1 MTVPELCPKCGKR
14 LPEDAPTG
22 LCPSCLLAA
31 AFALPEPEV
40 GPDRFLS
47 PTTPGTAKFVPPSA
61 AALAPLFP
69 QLEILGLL
77 GHGGMGAVYKARQKK
92 LDRLVALKIIR
103 PEAAADP
110 AFAERFNREA
120 RTLAR
125 LSHPHIV
132 AVHDFGEVITD
143 DGKTAAGSTPVFYF
157 LMEYVDGANLRQ
169 LMDGHRLPSNQA
181 LAIVPQVC
189 EALQFAHDEGVVH
202 RDIKPENIL
211 IDSKGRVKIAD
222 FGLAKLV
229 ARSAD
234 EFTLTG
240 THQVMGTPRYMAPE
254 QMEGSHSVDHRA
266 DIYSLGVV
274 FYEMLTGQVPAGHF
288 DPPSKKADSDP
299 KLDAIVLRAMAREPE
314 RRFQQASHLGSEIVR
329 AKVGNGTS
337 ASAASFRSSE
347 EPELTGT
354 APALSSFLSREGRA
368 AYRWV
373 AGLDPD
379 DQSSKNTTGPRLL
392 MLLLS
397 LIPCAMVF
405 FPWFEVYVTDP
416 DATRGLEATQIV
428 QYKTGTA
435 FYRELSPLELP
446 AGMFFGIAVCMLMV
460 SSGIAFGRR
469 VSTVTAA
476 CTGLVLCSAPLA
488 LAMAVRANIEYS
500 VVTVFRDPV
509 TNEMPQG
516 VLGYSNNVGTA
527 TLAWI
532 EHTVQYRLP
541 FIVTV
546 GCLFLLLCLLGIEL
560 RYAVDRRSRQ
570 PRERRIPNPL
580 TNVAWWLTVGAV
592 ILAISAAAS
601 SMYFLDDSYV
611 FDNRI
616 RTSSE
621 VVNAKIA
628 LTGQFLCFPIVVL
641 ALLGANALR
650 HGYRGKLAVAACAAL
665 LIPLTPAWFL
675 TMPIGAW
682 GLSVLLRKEIAVLP
696 QNAKAAATESTALRP
711 PFPWG
716 DFASRLMVL
725 LSVMGLILFAQAWT
739 DSVWVLCSLF
749 VVWFGIGYAEGDES
763 KKKTLNGAADWIA
776 GISVPLT
783 MGLIGYAVFQTNS
796 AEPLFYLIAVICG
809 AGVGYS
815 TATEDEEAD
824 EEANNIN
831 P

>member
-314 RRFQQASHLGSEIVR
+314 QKS
-329 AKVGNGTS
+329 
-337 ASAASFRSSE
+337 
-347 EPELTGT
+347 
-354 APALSSFLSREGRA
+354 
-368 AYRWV
+368 
-373 AGLDPD
+373 
-379 DQSSKNTTGPRLL
+379 
-392 MLLLS
+392 
-397 LIPCAMVF
+397 
-405 FPWFEVYVTDP
+405 
-416 DATRGLEATQIV
+416 
-428 QYKTGTA
+428 
-435 FYRELSPLELP
+435 
-446 AGMFFGIAVCMLMV
+446 
-460 SSGIAFGRR
+460 
-469 VSTVTAA
+469 
-476 CTGLVLCSAPLA
+476 
-488 LAMAVRANIEYS
+488 
-500 VVTVFRDPV
+500 
-509 TNEMPQG
+509 
-516 VLGYSNNVGTA
+516 
-527 TLAWI
+527 
-532 EHTVQYRLP
+532 
-541 FIVTV
+541 
-546 GCLFLLLCLLGIEL
+546 
-560 RYAVDRRSRQ
+560 
-570 PRERRIPNPL
+570 
-580 TNVAWWLTVGAV
+580 
-592 ILAISAAAS
+592 
-601 SMYFLDDSYV
+601 
-611 FDNRI
+611 
-616 RTSSE
+616 
-621 VVNAKIA
+621 
-628 LTGQFLCFPIVVL
+628 
-641 ALLGANALR
+641 
-650 HGYRGKLAVAACAAL
+650 
-665 LIPLTPAWFL
+665 
-675 TMPIGAW
+675 
-682 GLSVLLRKEIAVLP
+682 
-696 QNAKAAATESTALRP
+696 ATELLQVP
-711 PFPWG
+711 P
-716 DFASRLMVL
+716 R
-725 LSVMGLILFAQAWT
+725 SVRQ
-739 DSVWVLCSLF
+739 
-749 VVWFGIGYAEGDES
+749 
-763 KKKTLNGAADWIA
+763 KN
-776 GISVPLT
+776 
-783 MGLIGYAVFQTNS
+783 QN
-796 AEPLFYLIAVICG
+796 
-809 AGVGYS
+809 
-815 TATEDEEAD
+815 
-824 EEANNIN
+824 
-831 P
+831 